1 MNKGLTKLFQV
12 QPFADLDTLLAS
24 GTIEEEERDAILE
37 NKTEAKGRLR
47 QIREA
52 KVKELRGKIG
62 ACKGGEDDPLLKFVE
77 SYGQVPVSFCNMM
90 RTVVEM
96 DNLQQRLD
104 PKHANVTFC
113 RLEDEPYQGLE
124 LIEKAGVQ

>member
-1 MNKGLTKLFQV
+1 LAKLFQV

-24 GTIEEEERDAILE
+24 GTIEEEERDAILQ
-37 NKTEAKGRLR
+37 NKTEARARLR

-52 KVKELRGKIG
+52 KVKELRVKIR
-62 ACKGGEDDPLLKFVE
+62 ACKGSKDDPLLKFVE

-96 DNLQQRLD
+96 DNLEQRLD
-104 PKHANVTFC
+104 PKHANATFR
-113 RLEDEPYQGLE
+113 RLEEEPYQGLE
-124 LIEKAGVQ
+124 LVERAGVQ